1 MKMLPLSRGSV
12 GVLQARTPT
21 KLESI
26 GESPATSCR
35 GLTLSQPETPAMNYC
50 PPISVVRRA
59 QSVAPESE
67 EVLDD
72 SRRATA
78 SVRRTFALEPDARC
92 QTQGYRNRA
101 EFRLRYV
108 MPGKA

>member
-50 PPISVVRRA
+50 PP
-59 QSVAPESE
+59 
-67 EVLDD
+67 
-72 SRRATA
+72 
-78 SVRRTFALEPDARC
+78 
-92 QTQGYRNRA
+92 YR
-101 EFRLRYV
+101 
-108 MPGKA
+108 